1 MNIKNVKLA
10 DLKPVDKFLLS
21 FPLRPELYYE
31 LREKFVYIPLI
42 IVNKENEIVFGIDYY
57 RLLEYRLISETPILL
72 IDIPDKDALILNYNL
87 KEKFTGLNL
96 YEKLVFVKKMTPLA
110 GEAEIY
116 QKTGLDI
123 TINTELIEKLDLL
136 LSTAFRDAL
145 MHEHISLKSGLKLC
159 VFQPEDCDVLLELFG
174 RVPFSSSHQLKIL
187 VMAEEILFRDKCA
200 LEDIF
205 EKLGIWQYL
214 DMEKPQ
220 KKIIGE
226 LFKYR
231 YPTYIEAEEKWQEE
245 IKNLRLPDKM
255 KVTHYPFFEKK
266 QMELTIQLQDAEELR
281 KLIEKLEG
289 KKSNTKEM
297 LIKKEV

>member
-1 MNIKNVKLA
+1 MNIKNVKLT
-10 DLKPVDKFLLS
+10 DLKPGDRFLLS

-31 LREKFVYIPLI
+31 LREKFAHLPMI

-57 RLLEYRLISETPILL
+57 RLLESRMIAETAVLQIGIS
-72 IDIPDKDALILNYNL
+72 DKDALVLNYNL

-96 YEKLVFVKKMTPLA
+96 YEKLVFVKKVIPLA
-110 GEAEIY
+110 EQSEIY

-123 TINTELIEKLDLL
+123 TINTELLEKLDLL

-145 MHEHISLKSGLKLC
+145 INEHISLKSGLKLC

-174 RVPFSSSHQLKIL
+174 RVSFSSSHQLKIL
-187 VMAEEILFRDKCA
+187 EMTEEILFRDKCA

-205 EKLGIWQYL
+205 EKLGIWQYM

-220 KKIIGE
+220 KKIIDE

-231 YPTYIEAEEKWQEE
+231 YPVYTEAEEKWQEE
-245 IKNLRLPDKM
+245 IKNLHLPDKM

-266 QMELTIQLQDAEELR
+266 QMELTIQLQNTEELK
-281 KLIEKLEG
+281 KLIEKL
-289 KKSNTKEM
+289 KD
-297 LIKKEV
+297 

>member
-1 MNIKNVKLA
+1 MQIKNVKLA
-10 DLKPVDKFLLS
+10 DLKAVDKFLLS
-21 FPLRPELYYE
+21 FPLRPELYDE
-31 LREKFVYIPLI
+31 LREKFGHLPLI

-57 RLLEYRLISETPILL
+57 RLLESRMMLETAVLQVNISERG
-72 IDIPDKDALILNYNL
+72 ALILNYNL

-96 YEKLVFVKKMTPLA
+96 YEKLVFVKKVMPLA
-110 GEAEIY
+110 EQAEVY
-116 QKTGLDI
+116 QKTDLDI
-123 TINTELIEKLDLL
+123 TINTELLGKLDLL

-145 MHEHISLKSGLKLC
+145 MNEHIGLKSGLELC
-159 VFQPEDCDVLLELFG
+159 DFPLEDSDLLLELFR

-187 VMAEEILFRDKCA
+187 EMTEEVLFRDKCA

-220 KKIIGE
+220 KKIIDE
-226 LFKYR
+226 LVKYR
-231 YPTYIEAEEKWQEE
+231 YPTYTQAEEKWQEE

-266 QMELTIQLQDAEELR
+266 QMELTIQLQDTEEL
-281 KLIEKLEG
+281 KKILEK
-289 KKSNTKEM
+289 
-297 LIKKEV
+297 IKGGLST

>member
-31 LREKFVYIPLI
+31 LREKFAHIPFI
-42 IVNKENEIVFGIDYY
+42 IVNKEDEIIFGIDYY
-57 RLLEYRLISETPILL
+57 RLLESRMIPETAVLQVNISE
-72 IDIPDKDALILNYNL
+72 KDALILNYNL
-87 KEKFTGLNL
+87 KEKFTWLNL
-96 YEKLVFVKKMTPLA
+96 YEKLVFVKKITPLA

-123 TINTELIEKLDLL
+123 TINPELLEKLDLL

-145 MHEHISLKSGLKLC
+145 IHEHISLKSGLKLC
-159 VFQPEDCDVLLELFG
+159 VFQPEGCDVLLALFG
-174 RVPFSSSHQLKIL
+174 RVSFSTSHQLKIL
-187 VMAEEILFRDKCA
+187 EMTEEILFRDKCC

-205 EKLGIWQYL
+205 EKLGISEYL
-214 DMEKPQ
+214 DLEKPQ
-220 KKIIGE
+220 KKIIDE

-231 YPTYIEAEEKWQEE
+231 YPIYNEAEEKWQEE

-266 QMELTIQLQDAEELR
+266 QIELTIQLQDAEELR

-297 LIKKEV
+297 LVKKEV

>member
-1 MNIKNVKLA
+1 M
-10 DLKPVDKFLLS
+10 LS

-31 LREKFVYIPLI
+31 LREKFAHIPLI

-57 RLLEYRLISETPILL
+57 RLLESRMILEAAVL
-72 IDIPDKDALILNYNL
+72 QIDIPDKDALILNYNL

-96 YEKLVFVKKMTPLA
+96 YEKLVFIKKVIPLA
-110 GEAEIY
+110 EQSEIY

-123 TINTELIEKLDLL
+123 TINPELMEKLDLL
-136 LSTAFRDAL
+136 LSTVFRDVL
-145 MHEHISLKSGLKLC
+145 MHEHIILKSGLKLC
-159 VFQPEDCDVLLELFG
+159 DFQPEDSDVLLELFG
-174 RVPFSSSHQLKIL
+174 RVPFTSSHQLKL
-187 VMAEEILFRDKCA
+187 LEMTEEILFRDKCA

-205 EKLGIWQYL
+205 EKLEIWQYL
-214 DMEKPQ
+214 EWEKPQ
-220 KKIIGE
+220 KKIIDE

-266 QMELTIQLQDAEELR
+266 QMELTIRLQDAEELK
-281 KLIEKLEG
+281 KLIEKL
-289 KKSNTKEM
+289 K
-297 LIKKEV
+297 

>member
-1 MNIKNVKLA
+1 MQIKNVKLA
-10 DLKPVDKFLLS
+10 DLKLVDKFLLS

-31 LREKFVYIPLI
+31 LRGKFAYLPLI
-42 IVNKENEIVFGIDYY
+42 IVNNENEIVFGIDYY
-57 RLLEYRLISETPILL
+57 RLLESRMISETPVLQ

-87 KEKFTGLNL
+87 KEKLTGLNL
-96 YEKLVFVKKMTPLA
+96 YEKLVFVKKMTLLA

-123 TINTELIEKLDLL
+123 TINTELFEKLDLL

-145 MHEHISLKSGLKLC
+145 MNEHIGLKSGLKFC
-159 VFQPEDCDVLLELFG
+159 DFPPGDSDVLLELFG

-187 VMAEEILFRDKCA
+187 EMTEEILFRDKCA

-205 EKLGIWQYL
+205 EKLGIRQY
-214 DMEKPQ
+214 MEGEKPQ
-220 KKIIGE
+220 KKIIDE

-231 YPTYIEAEEKWQEE
+231 YPTYTEAEEKWQKE
-245 IKNLRLPDKM
+245 IKNLRLPGKM

-266 QMELTIQLQDAEELR
+266 QMELTIRLQDTEELKR
-281 KLIEKLEG
+281 LIEKLED
-289 KKSNTKEM
+289 
-297 LIKKEV
+297 

>member
-1 MNIKNVKLA
+1 LA
-10 DLKPVDKFLLS
+10 HIKPVDKFLLS
-21 FPLRPELYYE
+21 FPLRPELYE
-31 LREKFVYIPLI
+31 GLREKFTHLPLI
-42 IVNKENEIVFGIDYY
+42 IVNQESEIVFGIDYY
-57 RLLEYRLISETPILL
+57 RLLESRMIPETPVLQ

-96 YEKLVFVKKMTPLA
+96 YEKLVFVKKMTLLA

-123 TINTELIEKLDLL
+123 TINTELLEKLDLL

-159 VFQPEDCDVLLELFG
+159 DFQPEDSDVLLELFG
-174 RVPFSSSHQLKIL
+174 RVLFSSSHQLKIL
-187 VMAEEILFRDKCA
+187 EMTEEILFRDKCA

-205 EKLGIWQYL
+205 EKLGIRQYL
-214 DMEKPQ
+214 DLEKPQ
-220 KKIIGE
+220 KKIIDE

-231 YPTYIEAEEKWQEE
+231 YPTYTEAETKWQEE

-266 QMELTIQLQDAEELR
+266 QMELTIQLQDAEEL
-281 KLIEKLEG
+281 KKIIEK
-289 KKSNTKEM
+289 
-297 LIKKEV
+297 IKKKE

>member
-21 FPLRPELYYE
+21 FPLQPEHYHE
-31 LREKFVYIPLI
+31 LREKFAHLPLI
-42 IVNKENEIVFGIDYY
+42 IVNQENEILFGIDYY
-57 RLLEYRLISETPILL
+57 RLLESRMIPETVVLQLNISE
-72 IDIPDKDALILNYNL
+72 KDALILNYNL

-96 YEKLVFVKKMTPLA
+96 YEKLVFIKKVMFLA
-110 GEAEIY
+110 DQAEIY
-116 QKTGLDI
+116 RKTDMDI
-123 TINTELIEKLDLL
+123 TINTELLEKLDLL

-145 MHEHISLKSGLKLC
+145 MSEHISLKSGLKLC
-159 VFQPEDCDVLLELFG
+159 DFQPEDSDVLLELFR

-187 VMAEEILFRDKCA
+187 EMVEEILFRDKCA

-205 EKLGIWQYL
+205 EKLDIWQYL

-220 KKIIGE
+220 KKIIDE

-231 YPTYIEAEEKWQEE
+231 YPTYIEAEAKWQKE
-245 IKNLRLPDKM
+245 IKNLHLPDKM

-266 QMELTIQLQDAEELR
+266 QMELTIQLQDAGEL
-281 KLIEKLEG
+281 KELIEKL
-289 KKSNTKEM
+289 KD
-297 LIKKEV
+297 